1 MTKLK
6 VLAAVALVMAYI
18 AGIATGWAGSTL
30 AGEKP
35 GPARDRGSWLSHA
48 LELSDS
54 QKAQL
59 EAIWSREAE
68 NAAEE
73 DSRARVRALYE
84 ERNQAVREML
94 TPEQQAAYDGIHQS
108 VEEQKD
114 AIAAER
120 RARHEAAVSKTMDIL
135 TPEQQEKYKK
145 IIEDFEK
152 RSPRRD
158 RGPGGWNSGGK

>member
-35 GPARDRGSWLSHA
+35 GPSRDRGSWLSHA

-94 TPEQQAAYDGIHQS
+94 TRATGRLRRVHQS
-108 VEEQKD
+108 VENKD
-114 AIAAER
+114 AIAAGNTR
-120 RARHEAAVSKTMDIL
+120 PARAAVSKTMDIL
-135 TPEQQEKYKK
+135 TPEQREKYK
-145 IIEDFEK
+145 
-152 RSPRRD
+152 RD
-158 RGPGGWNSGGK
+158 H